1 MLFSYKIF
9 KVSWLFSQHPNKFH
23 CRKFQNHNHNH
34 KFFKVSWLFSQR
46 HYHTTTTTTKIKITK
61 RDWWVEGEIERRG
74 AISVVLDRRL
84 VRGWIGV
91 WFAELFLSLALS
103 LSFGSV
109 SSFFLL
115 HVEGN
120 GLKVKWIYKTIF
132 RSNEQ
137 NFGQTEIIFQK
148 FYFP

>member
-1 MLFSYKIF
+1 MFGSILKMLFSYKIF

-103 LSFGSV
+103 LFWFSELFLSFARGRKW
-109 SSFFLL
+109 F
-115 HVEGN
+115 EGKMN
-120 GLKVKWIYKTIF
+120 L
-132 RSNEQ
+132 
-137 NFGQTEIIFQK
+137 
-148 FYFP
+148 